1 MRIRIYLETIRDL
14 EDRRNQ
20 FLGRKILLKYKLR
33 ENLLRS
39 KRKKLADLC
48 FLFFFQ
54 LSELEQRVLEAE
66 GRADEAEDKVRINYN
81 RHCGEIPP
89 PVFLR
94 DTTTD
99 RAARFS
105 TR

>member
-1 MRIRIYLETIRDL
+1 M
-14 EDRRNQ
+14 
-20 FLGRKILLKYKLR
+20 
-33 ENLLRS
+33 
-39 KRKKLADLC
+39 
-48 FLFFFQ
+48 
-54 LSELEQRVLEAE
+54 LEAE

-81 RHCGEIPP
+81 RGEIPP

>member
-1 MRIRIYLETIRDL
+1 M
-14 EDRRNQ
+14 
-20 FLGRKILLKYKLR
+20 
-33 ENLLRS
+33 
-39 KRKKLADLC
+39 
-48 FLFFFQ
+48 
-54 LSELEQRVLEAE
+54 LEAE